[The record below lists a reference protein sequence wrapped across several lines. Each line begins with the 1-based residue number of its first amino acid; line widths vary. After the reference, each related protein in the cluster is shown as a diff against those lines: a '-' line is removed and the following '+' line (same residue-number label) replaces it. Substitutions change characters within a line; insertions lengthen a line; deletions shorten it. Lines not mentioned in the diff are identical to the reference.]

1 MVVMVYF
8 SVVYHVYG
16 QVQSGW
22 LIWYG
27 LVPYGMV
34 RLVPYIGILHPG
46 VPRHTMEHSMVLYGW
61 LDGMVWFMVQGMVQ
75 YGWLV
80 VQALADTRSIS
91 CTIVWLRDTKSLID
105 TLKSWTLGQTR
116 KDQ

>member
-1 MVVMVYF
+1 MEHSIVQYSWLAFIRSMVMVYF
-8 SVVYHVYG
+8 SMVWYRVV
-16 QVQSGW
+16 W
-22 LIWYG
+22 LHWYG
-27 LVPYGMV
+27 VEWYSIV
-34 RLVPYIGILHPG
+34 G
-46 VPRHTMEHSMVLYGW
+46 V
-61 LDGMVWFMVQGMVQ
+61 VQ